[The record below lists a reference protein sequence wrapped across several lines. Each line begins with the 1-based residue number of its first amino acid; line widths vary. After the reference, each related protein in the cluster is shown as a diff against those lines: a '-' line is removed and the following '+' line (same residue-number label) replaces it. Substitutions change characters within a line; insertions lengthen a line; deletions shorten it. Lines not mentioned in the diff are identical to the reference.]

1 MLSWKLLNLF
11 SCTAKNNELV
21 PKRIKGK
28 TSQVYDFP
36 KVWIFFEYE
45 EFFFYLGDDSQ
56 NFPLAVW
63 YITECI
69 ESREIQFLQ
78 NVIICKQFQTYYLA
92 AGHIS
97 WTFFCLSFI
106 FLSRVHYPSHCF
118 TYSIILLRF
127 PNAFCVWPID

>member
-1 MLSWKLLNLF
+1 MKTS
-11 SCTAKNNELV
+11 ELV
-21 PKRIKGK
+21 FLYCQKQWTSSETNKRKNK
-28 TSQVYDFP
+28 SSLRFP
-36 KVWIFFEYE
+36 KSLNIFRIRRI
-45 EFFFYLGDDSQ
+45 FFYLGDDSQ

-78 NVIICKQFQTYYLA
+78 NVIMCKQFQTYYLA
-92 AGHIS
+92 SGHIS